1 MNRPRDEHHAA
12 QLQFVEQVGLFFE
25 GYGLPPMAGRI
36 LGWLL
41 ICDPP
46 QQSSRELAEVLDASK
61 GSISTNTRMLLASGL
76 VHRTTVA
83 GRRGAFFEVGPNT
96 WREMMEQE
104 LAAIRKMRALF
115 DSGLRVLADAP
126 PERRARLEDMNFVYD
141 FIESEW
147 SGLMDRVYEARE
159 AHVRARVA
167 APKEDPC
174 VD

>member
-1 MNRPRDEHHAA
+1 MPWIDLVAPADATGRLRKLYDAA
-12 QLQFVEQVGLFFE
+12 VAR
-25 GYGLPPMAGRI
+25 AGRVFNVI
-36 LGWLL
+36 MA
-41 ICDPP
+41 
-46 QQSSRELAEVLDASK
+46 QSRQPEVLDASK